1 MRQTNVAEVAMRE
14 KTELINKLS
23 AAITESVM
31 DLSMHRYT
39 FLDFLLNKLPRSLT
53 LRSNVLHIRMN
64 IVRMHMF
71 IYVHRDMYV

>member
-31 DLSMHRYT
+31 GFYMHRYT
-39 FLDFLLNKLPRSLT
+39 LLDFLLKKLP
-53 LRSNVLHIRMN
+53 
-64 IVRMHMF
+64 
-71 IYVHRDMYV
+71 

>member
-71 IYVHRDMYV
+71 IYMHRHMYV